1 MDMGEFLFS
10 SLQFWRLCHEMLRH
24 LIFLQGLNLKDE
36 KIYDKCSQVYNVL
49 TSILKVSWES
59 LDIVLVRL

>member
-10 SLQFWRLCHEMLRH
+10 SLQFWRLCHEMLKQ
-24 LIFLQGLNLKDE
+24 LIFLQDLNLKD
-36 KIYDKCSQVYNVL
+36 KKNYNKCSQVYNVL
-49 TSILKVSWES
+49 ISILKVSWES